1 MDLIPKMNYSDYF
14 RSRKRNTISTKT
26 NGKNFRDKENFRFLK
41 ENLSCIHKLIQLII
55 DNMECAS
62 YSGRLRNG

>member
-14 RSRKRNTISTKT
+14 RSRKINTISTKT

-41 ENLSCIHKLIQLII
+41 ENLSCIHKHST
-55 DNMECAS
+55 NH
-62 YSGRLRNG
+62 